1 MDAKSKQS
9 KHRDDVLSSLNVVI
23 EGLCVAERLSSITP
37 AKAVFSTVSAIL
49 TMIRVSFLPLRGDPL
64 RVNEMHTGPM
74 INENDYVDLGFVC
87 NTVCTVLDRGLR
99 RKQLRELSGS
109 VLDAIDRLTT

>member
-9 KHRDDVLSSLNVVI
+9 KRRDDVLSSLNVI
-23 EGLCVAERLSSITP
+23 EGLCIVERLSSITP

-64 RVNEMHTGPM
+64 WVNEMHTG
-74 INENDYVDLGFVC
+74 
-87 NTVCTVLDRGLR
+87 LDD
-99 RKQLRELSGS
+99 Q
-109 VLDAIDRLTT
+109 